1 MSETTYL
8 AFITQDPAGYGVVF
22 PDLPGCISVGD
33 SFEHAVEMAHE
44 ALSLY
49 AESVLEQGRTLP
61 PPRTLQQIEAAK
73 LDWLEPGYTVAAI
86 TLR

>member
-1 MSETTYL
+1 MSKMTYL

-49 AESVLEQGRTLP
+49 AESVREDGRALP
-61 PPRTLQQIEAAK
+61 PPRSLPQIEAAK
-73 LDWLEPGYTVAAI
+73 LDWLEPDYTVAAI
-86 TLR
+86 SLR